1 MLVLSRKLGEGVV
14 LPDCGVTVTVL
25 SVEGRR
31 VRLGVNAPQSMGV
44 YREEILERMCCEDA
58 FRACPL
64 CRQRR

>member
-31 VRLGVNAPQSMGV
+31 VRLGVAAPQHVDV
-44 YREEILERMCCEDA
+44 YREEIWERMSCEDA
-58 FRACPL
+58 SHAVC
-64 CRQRR
+64 CR